1 MSLVHKRLGAL
12 GWKFRLSKLG
22 AIAQTMLAVGGYDE
36 FTLSAC
42 FDVVLLHESPNA
54 FFPNSHTHTI
64 SPKFPPNPWLAI
76 FAFAGCIQ
84 SLDMSQQSGI
94 AEALA

>member
-1 MSLVHKRLGAL
+1 MSLVHTRLGAL

-36 FTLSAC
+36 FTLSAH
-42 FDVVLLHESPNA
+42 FDVVLFHESPNA

-64 SPKFPPNPWLAI
+64 SPKFPQNPWPAI
-76 FAFAGCIQ
+76 FAFAGCTQ
-84 SLDMSQQSGI
+84 SLDVNQQSDI
-94 AEALA
+94 AKALA